1 MQKSR
6 TIKSVTAGGDG
17 VTTQT
22 KTVQLTE
29 SIPKFTAQSTQKYT
43 LLTLLAVSDLIA
55 VTLGFFLA
63 YIIRFEIGISWMY
76 QPLEAPLDFY
86 QSFVFF
92 ITPSWL
98 LIFAAF
104 GLYDLRN
111 VFSGM
116 DEYAK
121 VFNACTFGMMFII
134 VLTFLYPTLIVA
146 RGWVVLSWLLV
157 SASVGL
163 ERFGF
168 RRIIHQLRINGYF
181 VKRIIIVGANE
192 EGKAIAQQLQHN
204 PKTGIKI
211 VGFVDDKFSVDSAPI
226 ARVPALGVTSDVGK
240 LIQQHKAHE
249 ILIASTALG
258 REKLLNLFQTLD
270 SLDVPARLTSGLYE
284 ILTTGVEVQQVGNV
298 PLLSVNKVRLTG
310 GEVVLKR
317 ILDVVGAAGAII
329 MFSPIMIALAI
340 AIKLDSSGPV
350 IYRRRVVGVG
360 GKLFDAFKFRTMVT
374 NADQVLAQNSALLKE
389 FEQNQ
394 KLKDDPRVTRVG
406 RFIRKT
412 SLDELP
418 QLFNVLFGQMSLVGP
433 RMITS
438 PERAYYGKW
447 SMNLFTVKPGMT
459 GLWQVSGRSNVSYE
473 ERVKLDMHYIRNY
486 SIWLDIYL
494 LWLTIPAVL
503 QRRGA
508 F

>member
-1 MQKSR
+1 M
-6 TIKSVTAGGDG
+6 
-17 VTTQT
+17 TTQT
-22 KTVQLTE
+22 KSAQLTK
-29 SIPKFTAQSTQKYT
+29 SIPAKLTPQSTQKLT
-43 LLTLLAVSDLIA
+43 LLTLLAFSDLIA
-55 VTLGFFLA
+55 VTFGFLLA
-63 YIIRFEIGISWMY
+63 YVIRFEIGISWMY
-76 QPLEAPLDFY
+76 QPPESPLDFY
-86 QSFVFF
+86 QTFVFF

-98 LIFAAF
+98 LIFAVF
-104 GLYDLRN
+104 GLYDQKN

-116 DEYAK
+116 DEYTR

-134 VLTFLYPTLIVA
+134 VLTFLYPTLFVA

-157 SASVGL
+157 SACVGL

-168 RRIIHQLRINGYF
+168 RRIIHQLRLNGYF
-181 VKRIIIVGANE
+181 VKRTIIVGANE
-192 EGKAIAQQLQHN
+192 EGKAIAQQFQSN
-204 PKTGIKI
+204 PKAGISI
-211 VGFVDDKFSVDSAPI
+211 IGFIDDKFSTDSEPI
-226 ARVPALGVTSDVGK
+226 ARIPALGPTESINK
-240 LIQQHKAHE
+240 LIDQHRAHE
-249 ILIASTALG
+249 VIIASTALA
-258 REKLLNLFQTLD
+258 REKLLSLFQTLD
-270 SLDVPARLTSGLYE
+270 SLDVPARMSSGLYE
-284 ILTTGVEVQQVGNV
+284 ILTTGVQVQQVGNV

-310 GEVVLKR
+310 GEVTLKR
-317 ILDVVGAAGAII
+317 MLDFAGATAAI
-329 MFSPIMIALAI
+329 MMFLPIMVALAI
-340 AIKLDSSGPV
+340 AIKIDSSGPI

-374 NADQVLAQNSALLKE
+374 DADKVLAQNSALRKE
-389 FEQNQ
+389 FEQNH

-406 RFIRKT
+406 RFIRRT

-418 QLFNVLFGQMSLVGP
+418 QLFNVLLGQMSLVGP

-473 ERVKLDMHYIRNY
+473 ERVRLDMHYIRNY

>member
-1 MQKSR
+1 M
-6 TIKSVTAGGDG
+6 
-17 VTTQT
+17 TTQT
-22 KTVQLTE
+22 NTAQLTE
-29 SIPKFTAQSTQKYT
+29 TIPVKLSSQSTQKIT
-43 LLTLLAVSDLIA
+43 LLTLLAFSDLIA
-55 VTLGFFLA
+55 VTLGFLLA
-63 YIIRFEIGISWMY
+63 YVIRFEIGISWMY
-76 QPLEAPLDFY
+76 QPPESPIDFY

-92 ITPSWL
+92 ITPGWL
-98 LIFAAF
+98 LIFAVF
-104 GLYDLRN
+104 GLYDLKN

-116 DEYAK
+116 DEYARA
-121 VFNACTFGMMFII
+121 FNACTFGMMFII
-134 VLTFLYPTLIVA
+134 VLTFLYPTLVVA
-146 RGWVVLSWLLV
+146 RGWVVLSWLLI
-157 SASVGL
+157 SASMGL

-168 RRIIHQLRINGYF
+168 RRVVHQLHINGYF
-181 VKRIIIVGANE
+181 VRKIVIVGANE
-192 EGKAIAQQLQHN
+192 EGKAIAQQLQSH
-204 PKTGIKI
+204 PKAGIKI
-211 VGFVDDKFSVDSAPI
+211 IGFIDDKFSVDSEPVVHI
-226 ARVPALGVTSDVGK
+226 PALGPTDSITK
-240 LIQQHKAHE
+240 LIEYHKAHE
-249 ILIASTALG
+249 VIIASTALP
-258 REKLLNLFQTLD
+258 REKLLDLFQTLD
-270 SLDVPARLTSGLYE
+270 SLDIPARMSSGLYE

-310 GEVVLKR
+310 AEIVLKR
-317 ILDVVGAAGAII
+317 ILDLAGATAAIL
-329 MFSPIMIALAI
+329 MFLPIMIVLAI
-340 AIKLDSSGPV
+340 AIKLDSPGPI

-374 NADQVLAQNSALLKE
+374 DADKVLAQNSALRQA
-389 FEQNQ
+389 FEQNH

-412 SLDELP
+412 SLDEVP

-473 ERVKLDMHYIRNY
+473 ERVRLDMHYIRNY
-486 SIWLDIYL
+486 SIWLDVYL

>member
-1 MQKSR
+1 M
-6 TIKSVTAGGDG
+6 
-17 VTTQT
+17 TTQT
-22 KTVQLTE
+22 NTARLNE
-29 SIPKFTAQSTQKYT
+29 SIPVNLSKQSAHQI
-43 LLTLLAVSDLIA
+43 TLLALLAFTDLIA
-55 VTLGFFLA
+55 VTFGFLLA
-63 YIIRFEIGISWMY
+63 YFIRFEMGISWMY
-76 QPLEAPLDFY
+76 QPLESPIDFY

-98 LIFAAF
+98 IIFAVF
-104 GLYDLRN
+104 GLYDSKN

-116 DEYAK
+116 NEYAR

-134 VLTFLYPTLIVA
+134 ILTFLYPTLILA
-146 RGWVVLSWLLV
+146 RGWVILSWLLI
-157 SASVGL
+157 SASTML
-163 ERFGF
+163 ARFGF
-168 RRIIHQLRINGYF
+168 RRVVHQLRYHGYF
-181 VKRIIIVGANE
+181 VRKVIIVGANE
-192 EGKAIAQQLQHN
+192 EGKAIAHQFQSN
-204 PKTGIKI
+204 IKAGIKVI
-211 VGFVDDKFSVDSAPI
+211 GFIDDKFNPGSEPVNRIPT
-226 ARVPALGVTSDVGK
+226 LGSSD
-240 LIQQHKAHE
+240 LIVNLVEQYKPQE
-249 ILIASTALG
+249 VIIASTALG
-258 REKLLNLFQTLD
+258 REKLLDLFQTLD
-270 SLDVPARLTSGLYE
+270 SLEIPARMSSGLYE
-284 ILTTGVEVQQVGNV
+284 ILTTGVQVQEVGNV
-298 PLLSVNKVRLTG
+298 PLISVNKVRLTG
-310 GEVVLKR
+310 AEVVLKR
-317 ILDVVGAAGAII
+317 TLDIVGATAAILI
-329 MFSPIMIALAI
+329 FLPLMITIAI
-340 AIKLDSSGPV
+340 AVKFDSPGPI

-360 GKLFDAFKFRTMVT
+360 GKLFDAFKFRTMVVD
-374 NADQVLAQNSALLKE
+374 ADKVLAQNSALLKE
-389 FEQNQ
+389 FEQNH
-394 KLKDDPRVTRVG
+394 KLKEDPRVTRVG
-406 RFIRKT
+406 SLLRRA